1 MFKREIQCADF
12 AYKKVYDTVKKWT
25 FDRGYDFE
33 VDEIDQLQLNLF
45 EDEGVEK
52 IEDTLTA
59 EDVLYGNTWRF
70 RFNTDDTG
78 MVGIIKALYP
88 RLHNGVRIAKF

>member
-12 AYKKVYDTVKKWT
+12 AYKTVYDTIKKWS

-33 VDEIDQLQLNLF
+33 VNELEQLNLF
-45 EDEGVEK
+45 EDER

-59 EDVLYGNTWRF
+59 EDVLYGHTWRF
-70 RFNTDDTG
+70 RFDTDDTG
-78 MVGIIKALYP
+78 MLGIIEILYP